1 MDYVCS
7 ELDTNGHKRD
17 GSMLVEETAR
27 NVCCWAKLVGLI
39 LPALRTKW
47 AA

>member
-1 MDYVCS
+1 MYVQNWILIDVSGMAACRS
-7 ELDTNGHKRD
+7 K
-17 GSMLVEETAR
+17 
-27 NVCCWAKLVGLI
+27 KLHVTSVVGLKLKGLI